1 MIQNPKDIEDI
12 DARIARFKSK
22 QTAKKEHS
30 ELAKFWENA
39 VRAAAE
45 FIAPIFIGI
54 SVGYVLDKCFDMRIF
69 FMLVLA
75 IFGLAAG
82 MLNVYRL
89 AKQIEKEVERNK

>member
-1 MIQNPKDIEDI
+1 MKQNPKDIEDI
-12 DARIARFKSK
+12 DARIASLKGK
-22 QTAKKEHS
+22 QTAKREHS
-30 ELAKFWENA
+30 ELAKFWENG

-45 FIAPIFIGI
+45 FIAPVFIGI
-54 SVGYVLDKCFDMRIF
+54 SIGYVLDKCFDTRIF